1 MTRLYGADGLDLDCV
16 TDLLL
21 SGQLVA
27 LPTETVYGL
36 AGDALR
42 EDVVR
47 QIFDVKMRPFIDP
60 LIVHIAE
67 LRQGKILAEISPEV
81 ELLAGKYWPGPLTMV
96 LRKRPVVPDLVTA
109 GLPTVA
115 IRMPAHQVMRQVLQK
130 SGLCLAAPSANPFG
144 YVSPTRAQH
153 VIDSLSGRVAHVVDG
168 GDCQHGIESTV
179 IGLQDPDRP
188 VLLRPGPIGREQLE
202 ATLDREVRRATAH
215 LDKQAQVSPGLL
227 KKHYSP
233 AVDVDLLPHGF
244 SDLPT
249 EITSGQAMVFFQR
262 PKHITGDEDYDLF
275 WLTEDGDPTVAAQN
289 LFALLRKLDSGS
301 RYSRLWIEQA
311 PSEGLGSAINDR
323 LKRAAVK

>member
-1 MTRLYGADGLDLDCV
+1 MTRLYGAEGLDLDYV
-16 TDLLL
+16 AELLL

-67 LRQGKILAEISPEV
+67 LRQGKILAEISTEV

-115 IRMPAHQVMRQVLQK
+115 IRMPAHQAMRQVLQK

-179 IGLQDPDRP
+179 IC
-188 VLLRPGPIGREQLE
+188 LLY
-202 ATLDREVRRATAH
+202 T
-215 LDKQAQVSPGLL
+215 SP
-227 KKHYSP
+227 SP
-233 AVDVDLLPHGF
+233 RD
-244 SDLPT
+244 
-249 EITSGQAMVFFQR
+249 
-262 PKHITGDEDYDLF
+262 
-275 WLTEDGDPTVAAQN
+275 
-289 LFALLRKLDSGS
+289 
-301 RYSRLWIEQA
+301 
-311 PSEGLGSAINDR
+311 
-323 LKRAAVK
+323 

>member
-1 MTRLYGADGLDLDCV
+1 MTRLYGAEGLDLDCV

-130 SGLCLAAPSANPFG
+130 AG
-144 YVSPTRAQH
+144 
-153 VIDSLSGRVAHVVDG
+153 
-168 GDCQHGIESTV
+168 
-179 IGLQDPDRP
+179 
-188 VLLRPGPIGREQLE
+188 
-202 ATLDREVRRATAH
+202 
-215 LDKQAQVSPGLL
+215 
-227 KKHYSP
+227 
-233 AVDVDLLPHGF
+233 
-244 SDLPT
+244 
-249 EITSGQAMVFFQR
+249 
-262 PKHITGDEDYDLF
+262 
-275 WLTEDGDPTVAAQN
+275 
-289 LFALLRKLDSGS
+289 FALLPQCKSIWLCEP
-301 RYSRLWIEQA
+301 YSR
-311 PSEGLGSAINDR
+311 
-323 LKRAAVK
+323 AACD